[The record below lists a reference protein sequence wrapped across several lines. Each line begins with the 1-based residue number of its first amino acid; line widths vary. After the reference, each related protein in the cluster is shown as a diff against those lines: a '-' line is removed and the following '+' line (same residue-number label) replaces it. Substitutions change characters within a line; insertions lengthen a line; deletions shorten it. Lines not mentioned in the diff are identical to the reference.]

1 MLSKNRP
8 TWRRP
13 KAEDVA
19 KHLGMRFLYSY
30 GYDYASTHV
39 HPMANDGILDFFII
53 TKLKRAQDFP
63 DQRVLLSN
71 TVLTGSM
78 IVQQALNAST
88 LAWRVLLFDFLDELR
103 RCLEAGDMTYR
114 HSFTERAN
122 CWSD

>member
-1 MLSKNRP
+1 MVPDFTVTAEQKERARCY
-8 TWRRP
+8 RRIGP
-13 KAEDVA
+13 PGAAQAEDVA

-78 IVQQALNAST
+78 IVQQALNARVPWRGAFCCST
-88 LAWRVLLFDFLDELR
+88 
-103 RCLEAGDMTYR
+103 
-114 HSFTERAN
+114 S
-122 CWSD
+122 